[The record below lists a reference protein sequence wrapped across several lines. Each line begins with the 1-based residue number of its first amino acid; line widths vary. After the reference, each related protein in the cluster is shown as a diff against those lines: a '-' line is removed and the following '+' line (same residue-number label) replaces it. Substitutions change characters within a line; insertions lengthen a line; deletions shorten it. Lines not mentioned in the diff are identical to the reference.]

1 LVSKFFFAFVERH
14 QGEVSNIGMA
24 TNEILHSFFGCGWGG
39 NKDKVL
45 ARLRGEGFGNE
56 AQKEIKAASTQAAA
70 LNVLRQ
76 AGRQSKVT
84 QNSPSLPKIKDG
96 QKNIVKC
103 NNTEN

>member
-1 LVSKFFFAFVERH
+1 
-14 QGEVSNIGMA
+14 MA
-24 TNEILHSFFGCGWGG
+24 TNEILHSFFWVGG
-39 NKDKVL
+39 GDKDKVL

-84 QNSPSLPKIKDG
+84 RNSPSLPKIKD
-96 QKNIVKC
+96 VKC